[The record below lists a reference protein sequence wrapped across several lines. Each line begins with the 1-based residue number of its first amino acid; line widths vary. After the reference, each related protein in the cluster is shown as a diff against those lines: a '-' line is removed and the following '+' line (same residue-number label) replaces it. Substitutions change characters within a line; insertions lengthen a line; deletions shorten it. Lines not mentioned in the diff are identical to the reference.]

1 MAWILTK
8 ERGMEISEIQ
18 FVIEISEI
26 QFVILAVSSMICIG
40 SAIGI
45 MCLLRELPE
54 KGRDSDAEDL

>member
-1 MAWILTK
+1 
-8 ERGMEISEIQ
+8 MEISEIQ